1 MLDLQENEL
10 FERYQSAQ
18 DSAAL
23 HKIMDTYNYIPTLLA
38 RRFAGK
44 GLELDDIYQS
54 ACIGLMHAA
63 QRFDTNRGV
72 AFSTYATATV
82 LGEIKKLFRDK
93 KSCIRVPRQVYEIF
107 SKANSLRNSQ
117 LVKDGTMPSLQE
129 LSEALH
135 VSVEQISHALYWG
148 DTQETYSLDQPI
160 ADGDAL
166 LADCIGMEDDEFL
179 MIENKDFIDS
189 FMQQLS
195 EKEQDFVKYRF
206 YDELTQSK
214 IAQLMNTSQMN
225 ISRMEKRVLDS
236 LRRFYEK
243 TVCCS

>member
-1 MLDLQENEL
+1 
-10 FERYQSAQ
+10 
-18 DSAAL
+18 
-23 HKIMDTYNYIPTLLA
+23 
-38 RRFAGK
+38 
-44 GLELDDIYQS
+44 
-54 ACIGLMHAA
+54 
-63 QRFDTNRGV
+63 
-72 AFSTYATATV
+72 
-82 LGEIKKLFRDK
+82 
-93 KSCIRVPRQVYEIF
+93 
-107 SKANSLRNSQ
+107 
-117 LVKDGTMPSLQE
+117 
-129 LSEALH
+129 
-135 VSVEQISHALYWG
+135 
-148 DTQETYSLDQPI
+148 
-160 ADGDAL
+160 
-166 LADCIGMEDDEFL
+166 MEDDEFL